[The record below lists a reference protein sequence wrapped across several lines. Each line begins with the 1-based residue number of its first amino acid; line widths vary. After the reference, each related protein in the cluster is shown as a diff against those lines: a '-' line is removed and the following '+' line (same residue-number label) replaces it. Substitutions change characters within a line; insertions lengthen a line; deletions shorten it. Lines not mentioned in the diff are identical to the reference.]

1 MVVVNAYVHR
11 GRPRKSTPTVK
22 ALNNS
27 EKRLGY
33 AMKRRL
39 AILVKNGNNAG
50 PRIYFDDYGSILLCV
65 QGEGSVCRVVC
76 NCLIR
81 FYEGKFE
88 KFVKVRTKIFY

>member
-65 QGEGSVCRVVC
+65 RREGRAPCVES
-76 NCLIR
+76 
-81 FYEGKFE
+81 
-88 KFVKVRTKIFY
+88 FVIV